1 MPQRVGVHRGQR
13 AVHPRLFVG
22 QDDVGVQVRITC
34 AAGLVVVGD
43 GHQTRQPL
51 QILFAAGGVVHTGV
65 AGVLMDVFQGL
76 AHPRVVRVEDGLLHD
91 VGAVGAHQTEAFRR
105 AKREAIARGLPQGRC
120 ACGSSRRRHW
130 CVCNPLL
137 PVATHCYPSLP
148 VATRCYPRN
157 RRAAVGTAK
166 MGGCSL

>member
-34 AAGLVVVGD
+34 AAGLVVGGD

-105 AKREAIARGLPQGRC
+105 AKRQIHAVVVAGGEAPAAG
-120 ACGSSRRRHW
+120 
-130 CVCNPLL
+130 
-137 PVATHCYPSLP
+137 
-148 VATRCYPRN
+148 
-157 RRAAVGTAK
+157 AVGSDSVVEPA
-166 MGGCSL
+166 LHNV